1 MDLQNLGDRVGKK
14 RSPKEQSETMDSL
27 DILCWST
34 VASFREQGTNPGPAA
49 DIGRMLGKIL
59 LTRPGHLS
67 LSKAWRPH
75 KTTWGVILE
84 CRAGESPTPGPAGQ
98 TELCSLD
105 HRDGILS
112 CLWLSEKPSPPP
124 PPPPPLGAASPF
136 WQWRRIPRSSPGTGT
151 AGRPAPQLRP
161 STVL

>member
-1 MDLQNLGDRVGKK
+1 MATDGVGKK
-14 RSPKEQSETMDSL
+14 RSPKEQSVTMDSL

-98 TELCSLD
+98 T
-105 HRDGILS
+105 
-112 CLWLSEKPSPPP
+112 
-124 PPPPPLGAASPF
+124 
-136 WQWRRIPRSSPGTGT
+136 
-151 AGRPAPQLRP
+151 
-161 STVL
+161 